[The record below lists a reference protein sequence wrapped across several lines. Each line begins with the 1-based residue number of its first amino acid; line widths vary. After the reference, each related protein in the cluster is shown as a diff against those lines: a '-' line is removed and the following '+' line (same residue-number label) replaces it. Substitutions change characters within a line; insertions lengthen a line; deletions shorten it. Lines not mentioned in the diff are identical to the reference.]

1 MSEAHQ
7 SLGILLVD
15 DEQVIHDTL
24 GAYLSDSGH
33 HVDSFFDGEQGVAA
47 AKEQDYQLALVD
59 VRMPRM
65 DGLAAL
71 AALRESQPELA
82 VVLITGHGD
91 MEMAV
96 KALRLGA
103 ADFLPKPVKL
113 LDLDAVIARVIH
125 LNEINRDR
133 SHLRDVVRGLQRTDA
148 RGRLLIGDSAAIADH
163 RQLIQQAV
171 EGGAESILIT
181 GETGTGKEVV
191 AREIHQ
197 AAGGDDYPFIAVSC
211 PSLPDSLVESEL
223 FGHTKGAFTGATSE
237 RAGAFELANGGTLF
251 LDEVGD
257 LAPAAQAS
265 LLRVLETRRLRRVG
279 GTREIEVDVRVVAA
293 TNSSLGKGSDFRQDL
308 LYRLNLFPIHLPP
321 LRERREDILPIAQHF
336 LDEYTMRRRVAG
348 VGFTDDARTSLESY
362 DFPGN
367 ARELR
372 NIVERAAIIAAGGQ
386 IDGSHLNLPT
396 GSSQD
401 KPPATGDRSASGDE
415 RDRIIAALERAHW
428 NRREAARSLAMP
440 YSTLRY
446 KIQRLNIT

>member
-1 MSEAHQ
+1 MSETHQ
-7 SLGILLVD
+7 SLDILLVD

-33 HVDSFFDGEQGVAA
+33 QVDSFFDGEQGVAA
-47 AKEQDYQLALVD
+47 TTGKDYQLALVD

-65 DGLAAL
+65 DGLAVL
-71 AALRESQPELA
+71 AALRENQPELA

-191 AREIHQ
+191 AREIHE
-197 AAGGDDYPFIAVSC
+197 AAGGDDYPSSPFPVHHC
-211 PSLPDSLVESEL
+211 PSLL
-223 FGHTKGAFTGATSE
+223 
-237 RAGAFELANGGTLF
+237 
-251 LDEVGD
+251 
-257 LAPAAQAS
+257 
-265 LLRVLETRRLRRVG
+265 
-279 GTREIEVDVRVVAA
+279 
-293 TNSSLGKGSDFRQDL
+293 
-308 LYRLNLFPIHLPP
+308 
-321 LRERREDILPIAQHF
+321 
-336 LDEYTMRRRVAG
+336 
-348 VGFTDDARTSLESY
+348 
-362 DFPGN
+362 
-367 ARELR
+367 
-372 NIVERAAIIAAGGQ
+372 
-386 IDGSHLNLPT
+386 
-396 GSSQD
+396 
-401 KPPATGDRSASGDE
+401 
-415 RDRIIAALERAHW
+415 
-428 NRREAARSLAMP
+428 
-440 YSTLRY
+440 
-446 KIQRLNIT
+446 